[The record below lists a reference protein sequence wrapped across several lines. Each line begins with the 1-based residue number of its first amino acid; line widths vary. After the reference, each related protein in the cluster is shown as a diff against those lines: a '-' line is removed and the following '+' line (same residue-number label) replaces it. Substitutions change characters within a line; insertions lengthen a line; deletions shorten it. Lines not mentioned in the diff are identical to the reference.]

1 MTTSVRQVVAAA
13 LLAAATT
20 VLFPAP
26 GAATVIGVVYPE
38 CCEAYDIALKGL
50 RTELAAGGYGAG
62 QAEIYEQKPSSDP
75 MSWSN
80 AFRKFVGVDADLII
94 IFSDEMLEIACKE
107 KTKIPVLFGFVADP
121 AGAKC
126 IKSEESPGRNVTG
139 VSARTPIYTLLAKS
153 QNIQKFSTVGVFDLK
168 GSAISSAT
176 LKEIGSHQGEFGY
189 SVVPIPAEKRDEMA
203 SALSAA
209 ASFDVLF
216 FPNFSVGL
224 EESAAISKTAAD
236 KRIPVISLRPSESG
250 SRSLLSLYANPE
262 EQGKLMGRM
271 AVRLLKGESPA
282 KTSVVNPKKIE
293 LEVGVGVAKQL
304 GLKIP
309 MSVLQS
315 ATKVNR

>member
-1 MTTSVRQVVAAA
+1 MTTKVRQVVKAALVAAA
-13 LLAAATT
+13 VIA
-20 VLFPAP
+20 VSPAIS
-26 GAATVIGVVYPE
+26 AATVIGVVYPE

-94 IFSDEMLEIACKE
+94 IFSDEMLEIACRE

-121 AGAKC
+121 AAAKC

-139 VSARTPIYTLLAKS
+139 VSGRTPIYTLLAKS
-153 QNIQKFSTVGVFDLK
+153 QNIRKFSSVGVYDLK
-168 GSAISSAT
+168 GSAISAAT
-176 LKEIGSHQGEFGY
+176 LKEITSHAGEFGY
-189 SVVPIPAEKRDEMA
+189 TVAPIPVATRDEMA
-203 SALSAA
+203 EALAGG

-224 EESAAISKTAAD
+224 EESAAIASAAAA
-236 KRIPVISLRPSESG
+236 KKIPVISLRPGESG

-282 KTSVVNPKKIE
+282 KTSVMNPKKIE

>member
-1 MTTSVRQVVAAA
+1 MNTEVRQVVAA
-13 LLAAATT
+13 LLAAAAVTA
-20 VLFPAP
+20 VSP
-26 GAATVIGVVYPE
+26 GISAATVIGVVYPE

-50 RTELAAGGYGAG
+50 RTELTAGGYGEG

-121 AGAKC
+121 EAAKC

-139 VSARTPIYTLLAKS
+139 VSGRTPIYTLLAKS
-153 QNIQKFSTVGVFDLK
+153 QNIHKFLSVGVYDLK
-168 GSAISSAT
+168 GSAISAAT
-176 LKEIGSHQGEFGY
+176 LKEINSHAGEFGY
-189 SVVPIPAEKRDEMA
+189 TAVPIPVAKRNEMA
-203 SALSAA
+203 AALTGA

-224 EESAAISKTAAD
+224 DESAAIASAAAA
-236 KRIPVISLRPSESG
+236 KKIPVISLRPGESG

-271 AVRLLKGESPA
+271 AVRLLQGESPA
-282 KTSVVNPKKIE
+282 KTSVMNPKKIE